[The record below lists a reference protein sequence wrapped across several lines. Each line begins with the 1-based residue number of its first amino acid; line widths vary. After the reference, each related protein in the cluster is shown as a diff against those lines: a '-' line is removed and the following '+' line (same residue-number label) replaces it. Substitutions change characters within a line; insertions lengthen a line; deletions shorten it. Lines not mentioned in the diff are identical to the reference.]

1 MKTVLIVVTAQ
12 NGHFTKQ
19 LINFSLGSNGTV
31 VYIMQSQ
38 GTVKKGPQ
46 QLPLRVNAVHHLWV
60 EVQRHTGVGLI
71 SDQIRAMGFTGA
83 HEKDFSVFK
92 FMPGAFRD
100 VIPVSPEDAEDLA
113 GFMGMEYPRWKWGFN
128 CGLTVADKP
137 VVAASDCL
145 FLWHKD
151 HLWD

>member
-12 NGHFTKQ
+12 NGHFPKQ

-46 QLPLRVNAVHHLWV
+46 QLSFWIDAVHHLRV
-60 EVQRHTGVGLI
+60 EVQRHSGIGLVSNQIRSVGLAG
-71 SDQIRAMGFTGA
+71 S

-100 VIPVSPEDAEDLA
+100 VISVSPEDAEDLA
-113 GFMGMEYPRWKWGFN
+113 GFMGMEYPRWKWGIN
-128 CGLTVADKP
+128 GGLTVADKP